1 MLRRPPR
8 STRTDT
14 LFPYTTLFRSG
25 LRLPPILLDTI
36 TPGERSGDGLGSE
49 TGNRRRTTFLKCR
62 ISLVLPCSMSSN
74 STPSPDASSTDAA
87 VFPSMPAAEAIIEAE
102 PARKRI
108 GWIDGH
114 LPDIVEPLDPQ
125 HPDTAFTETRRLR
138 HDGWTPEKM
147 RLVLSRLAECGVVK
161 EGCLACGMSARSA
174 YNLRDRDPL
183 FAAGWEA
190 ACVMARPR
198 LADEAFSRAMNG
210 IVERIYKDGM
220 IVAERHRYDNKLTMA
235 VLGRL
240 RSEEHTSELQ
250 SLMRI
255 SYA

>member
-1 MLRRPPR
+1 
-8 STRTDT
+8 
-14 LFPYTTLFRSG
+14 
-25 LRLPPILLDTI
+25 
-36 TPGERSGDGLGSE
+36 
-49 TGNRRRTTFLKCR
+49 
-62 ISLVLPCSMSSN
+62 
-74 STPSPDASSTDAA
+74 
-87 VFPSMPAAEAIIEAE
+87 MPAAEAIIEAE

-147 RLVLSRLAECGVVK
+147 RLFLSRLAECGVVK

-190 ACVMARPR
+190 ACVLARPR
-198 LADEAFSRAMNG
+198 LADEAFSRALNG

-240 RSEEHTSELQ
+240 DARHDRDEERGAAHLGLIARWDDYLAASGEDRREDGLALLAPPEPEPQGALRTNAPDNELHELRSEKRRAGKVVVSTCRSRWSRCH
-250 SLMRI
+250 
-255 SYA
+255 